1 MKKALCLTLT
11 VLMTFVMLSSCNTGD
26 PSDTTATADTT
37 SGTTTATTE
46 ATDTTETA
54 DTFNDAFS
62 EEEYKSYTSGV
73 KVDLDGIKEIF
84 NAQMSGE
91 DNAVYVSFTPISYN
105 AETKEYTQGE
115 KVYYRFNGWVFDEGT
130 DEKVYFEGNK
140 TLSVITPQTTLSP
153 VFKSS
158 NRITRPEDYGY
169 VRDTLAQLTFTETD
183 EELSG
188 VVNGDNAVWLTVSTW
203 EDGERTQSM
212 RYMVNYS
219 TGKVDLA
226 KTEGDATTYYTSNEP
241 IPEEA
246 IAYFILLA
254 ADMDHGVAAI
264 HKSNVNVKLADSAVY
279 KETAVNYD
287 DIKAEL
293 HTLLFGENREISFPT
308 VINNVT
314 DFDTYTNSEAIYFPT
329 GDTFYYML
337 TPDGSLYAVI
347 GMRSCTPYITPSMT
361 HMSHIHAPH
370 VRRAEGT
377 FNYEAVKAL
386 ITGTATE

>member
-26 PSDTTATADTT
+26 LSDTTTAADTT
-37 SGTTTATTE
+37 SGTTAATTE
-46 ATDTTETA
+46 AA
-54 DTFNDAFS
+54 DTLNDAFS

-73 KVDLDGIKEIF
+73 KVDPDGIKEIF

-105 AETKEYTQGE
+105 AETYEYEQGE

-140 TLSVITPQTTLSP
+140 TLSVITPQAMTSA
-153 VFKSS
+153 VFKPS
-158 NRITRPEDYGY
+158 NSITRPEDYGY
-169 VRDTLAQLTFTETD
+169 VRDTLASLTFAEASQQDKD
-183 EELSG
+183 EQSG
-188 VVNGDNAVWLTVSTW
+188 NDAVYLNVITWDGDKQV
-203 EDGERTQSM
+203 QSM
-212 RYMVNYS
+212 SYTVDYATR
-219 TGKVDLA
+219 KVELV
-226 KTEGDATTYYTSNEP
+226 KTEGDVTTYYTS
-241 IPEEA
+241 EEQ
-246 IAYFILLA
+246 ISEETLAYFLLLA

-264 HKSNVNVKLADSAVY
+264 YASDVSVKLADSAVY

-293 HTLLFGENREISFPT
+293 HTLLFNESQEISFPT
-308 VINNVT
+308 VTNNVT
-314 DFDTYTNSEAIYFPT
+314 DFDTYTDNEAIYFHT

-377 FNYEAVKAL
+377 FDYEAVKAL